1 MIAVTSG
8 KWTSRKVILKNGCD
22 AGMIE
27 NGKAYAQGLT
37 LPELRELVRVWEE
50 CEYLEKKAGGKKVKS

>member
-1 MIAVTSG
+1 MIAVTSNQ
-8 KWTSRKVILKNGCD
+8 WTSRKVILKSGCD

-37 LPELRELVRVWEE
+37 LPELRELVRAWEDDE
-50 CEYLEKKAGGKKVKS
+50 ARA

>member
-1 MIAVTSG
+1 MIAVTSNQ
-8 KWTSRKVILKNGCD
+8 WTTRKVILKNGCD

-37 LPELRELVRVWEE
+37 LPELRELVRSWEDDE
-50 CEYLEKKAGGKKVKS
+50 AKA

>member
-1 MIAVTSG
+1 MIAITSD
-8 KWTSRKVILKNGCD
+8 KWTRGRKAILKNGCD

-37 LPELRELVRVWEE
+37 LPELRELAQAWEDDE
-50 CEYLEKKAGGKKVKS
+50 TKA

>member
-1 MIAVTSG
+1 MIAVTSNQ
-8 KWTSRKVILKNGCD
+8 WTSRKVILKNGCW

-37 LPELRELVRVWEE
+37 PPELRELAQAMEDDE
-50 CEYLEKKAGGKKVKS
+50 AKA

>member
-1 MIAVTSG
+1 MIVVTSNQ
-8 KWTSRKVILKNGCD
+8 WTSRKVILKNECD

-37 LPELRELVRVWEE
+37 LPELRELVQAWEDD
-50 CEYLEKKAGGKKVKS
+50 KAKA